1 MKLQFEIIAEGMV
14 AVGGSVG
21 VEALGERG
29 TMEVFSTLLG
39 ISITQMGMHLNI
51 R

>member
-1 MKLQFEIIAEGMV
+1 MKLEDEIIAEGMV

-21 VEALGERG
+21 VEVLGEHG
-29 TMEVFSTLLG
+29 TKEVFSTLLG